1 MWFPIV
7 VLIAQLSAAPAPV
20 QAAYQKLTPQ
30 ELQAKKTTQKPP
42 KDARRIDVS
51 AKIRS
56 ASFGH
61 KTWLWVAPGGKEF
74 WVEYGRSTN
83 TLAALYG
90 PFTVG
95 EASANAPATPPA
107 KDTQDP
113 KSKDP
118 KSKDPKAPKDS
129 PPPPQDP
136 KLR

>member
-30 ELQAKKTTQKPP
+30 ELQAKKTTKKPP

-61 KTWLWVAPGGKEF
+61 KTWLWVASDGKQY

-83 TLAALYG
+83 TPAALYG
-90 PFTVG
+90 PFTV
-95 EASANAPATPPA
+95 EAAAGSPTTPQPDTPPPA
-107 KDTQDP
+107 AGLPHTQ
-113 KSKDP
+113 
-118 KSKDPKAPKDS
+118 

>member
-20 QAAYQKLTPQ
+20 QQAYQKLTAQ
-30 ELQAKKTTQKPP
+30 ELQAKKTKKKPP
-42 KDARRIDVS
+42 KDAHRIDVS

-61 KTWLWVAPGGKEF
+61 QTWLWVVPDGKEF

-83 TLAALYG
+83 TPAAMYG
-90 PFTVG
+90 PFAVG
-95 EASANAPATPPA
+95 EAAKSAPDKTPASPP
-107 KDTQDP
+107 
-113 KSKDP
+113 
-118 KSKDPKAPKDS
+118 